1 MKYYC
6 PALALG
12 AVLFAVLAQSP
23 PDRAPAGIAQV
34 AGPPAKKQAR
44 AEGQVEEL
52 RAEIKKL
59 QDLLPDQAAVMTHVG
74 YHWSNLWFAI
84 DQENWPLADFYLS
97 ETRNNIKWAVRTR
110 PFRQTS
116 RGEKVN
122 LGGIAEALDN
132 TEFKQMKEAIARK
145 DKDRCVKLYNETLT
159 VCYACH
165 NASEKTYLRPRRPA
179 APEVRVI
186 NFDPK
191 AKDPVAGRN

>member
-1 MKYYC
+1 MRYFF

-23 PDRAPAGIAQV
+23 STWPPAGSTQA
-34 AGPPAKKQAR
+34 AGPPAKKLAGTQ
-44 AEGQVEEL
+44 GQLEEL
-52 RAEIKKL
+52 RSEVKKL
-59 QDLLPDQAAVMTHVG
+59 NDLLPDQAAVMTHVG

-97 ETRNNIKWAVRTR
+97 ETRNNIKWAVRVR

-116 RGEKVN
+116 KGEKVN

-132 TEFKQMKEAIARK
+132 TEFKQMKEAITRK
-145 DKDRCVKLYNETLT
+145 DKSRCVKLYDETLT

-165 NASEKTYLRPRRPA
+165 KASEKTYLRL
-179 APEVRVI
+179 
-186 NFDPK
+186 
-191 AKDPVAGRN
+191 AGRPHRKCGS